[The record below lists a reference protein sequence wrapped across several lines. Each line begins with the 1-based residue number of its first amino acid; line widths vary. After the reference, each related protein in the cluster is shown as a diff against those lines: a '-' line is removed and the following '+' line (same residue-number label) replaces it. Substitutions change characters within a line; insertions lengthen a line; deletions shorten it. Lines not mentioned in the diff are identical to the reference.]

1 MRTRWTVLLAAA
13 ALAVL
18 AGCQSATK
26 TNLAEYESLVARRR
40 NPAPSATPMA
50 VRAAQEK
57 AEAEAREAEARAR
70 EAEARAKKAEAEAAA
85 AKAKAAAAEKAAA
98 KRAEEKTLAE
108 KKAAETE
115 RKVQEAARKEAA
127 EQAENEA
134 RRRAEAEERR
144 AAEEKKAAEK
154 KAAEDRQAREK
165 ADREA
170 AERAENEARAGVSV
184 IAPPEA
190 AVPAVPPVRAEPGAG
205 GNTAY
210 VLAVGD
216 AVQIILRGIPGGE
229 AIEDIIDEGGYVTLP
244 LIDEVMAAGCT
255 ATQLE
260 KTIRD
265 TYRERR
271 IYKDINVQVMVP
283 TRFYY
288 MQGEIR
294 AAGRVQLVS
303 AVRLSQAIAANGGG
317 TEFWNGK
324 VVVKRNDGRVIN
336 VKNARRLERTPEEDI
351 LLEPGDIVELKRGWL

>member
-1 MRTRWTVLLAAA
+1 MRTRWMALLTAGV
-13 ALAVL
+13 ALAV
-18 AGCQSATK
+18 AGGCQSATR
-26 TNLAEYESLVARRR
+26 TNLAEYENLVARRR

-50 VRAAQEK
+50 VRAAQER
-57 AEAEAREAEARAR
+57 AEAEARA
-70 EAEARAKKAEAEAAA
+70 AEARAKEAEERAARAEAEAAA
-85 AKAKAAAAEKAAA
+85 AKEKASAAEKAAA
-98 KRAEEKTLAE
+98 KRAEEKA
-108 KKAAETE
+108 
-115 RKVQEAARKEAA
+115 
-127 EQAENEA
+127 
-134 RRRAEAEERR
+134 
-144 AAEEKKAAEK
+144 AAEK
-154 KAAEDRQAREK
+154 KAAADRKAAEADRKAREVAEKDAAKRAEKEAKRLVAEEERK
-165 ADREA
+165 AREA
-170 AERAENEARAGVSV
+170 AARAEEEANLGVEV
-184 IAPPEA
+184 VAPPKVSA
-190 AVPAVPPVRAEPGAG
+190 PTVPAYRPETGAG

-260 KTIRD
+260 KAIRD

-294 AAGRVQLVS
+294 APGRVQMVS

-317 TEFWNGK
+317 TEFWSGK
-324 VVVKRNDGRVIN
+324 VVVKRNDGRVVD
-336 VKNARRLERTPEEDI
+336 VKNARRLERTPEDDI
-351 LLEPGDIVELKRGWL
+351 LLEPGDIVELKRSWF

>member
-1 MRTRWTVLLAAA
+1 MRTRWTALW
-13 ALAVL
+13 ALAVGVALL

-57 AEAEAREAEARAR
+57 AEAEARAAEARAR

-85 AKAKAAAAEKAAA
+85 AKEKAEAAEKAAA
-98 KRAEEKTLAE
+98 KRAEEKALAE
-108 KKAAETE
+108 KKAAERNAVEARKAAEEE
-115 RKVQEAARKEAA
+115 RKAQEAADREAAKQAAKEA
-127 EQAENEA
+127 Q
-134 RRRAEAEERR
+134 RR
-144 AAEEKKAAEK
+144 AAEEQKAAEK
-154 KAAEDRQAREK
+154 RAAEARK
-165 ADREA
+165 AREA
-170 AERAENEARAGVSV
+170 AEREAASVVEV
-184 IAPPEA
+184 IAPPQTA
-190 AVPAVPPVRAEPGAG
+190 APALSASLSETVIG

-216 AVQIILRGIPGGE
+216 AVQIILRGIPGGDS
-229 AIEDIIDEGGYVTLP
+229 IEDIIDEGGYVTLP
-244 LIDEVMAAGCT
+244 FIDEVKAAGCT

-260 KTIRD
+260 KAIRD

-271 IYKDINVQVMVP
+271 IYKDINVQVLVP

-294 AAGRVQLVS
+294 GPGRVQLIS

-324 VVVKRNDGRVIN
+324 VVVKRNDGRIVN

>member
-1 MRTRWTVLLAAA
+1 MKTRWTALCAAAA
-13 ALAVL
+13 ALVVL

-57 AEAEAREAEARAR
+57 AEAEARAAEARAR
-70 EAEARAKKAEAEAAA
+70 EAEARAKKAEAEASA
-85 AKAKAAAAEKAAA
+85 AKEKAAAAEKAAA
-98 KRAEEKTLAE
+98 KRAAEKALAE
-108 KKAAETE
+108 KRATEERNAVEARRAAEAE
-115 RKVQEAARKEAA
+115 RRAQEAAAKEAA
-127 EQAENEA
+127 KQAKEA
-134 RRRAEAEERR
+134 QRR
-144 AAEEKKAAEK
+144 AAEERKAAEK
-154 KAAEDRQAREK
+154 KAEEERK
-165 ADREA
+165 AREA
-170 AERAENEARAGVSV
+170 AKRAAEETESAVEV
-184 IAPPEA
+184 VAPPKA
-190 AVPAVPPVRAEPGAG
+190 AAPAIPAGRPEPIGG

-244 LIDEVMAAGCT
+244 LIGEVMAAGCT
-255 ATQLE
+255 STQLE

-271 IYKDINVQVMVP
+271 IYKDINVQVLVP

-294 AAGRVQLVS
+294 GPGRVQLVS

-336 VKNARRLERTPEEDI
+336 IKNARRLERTPNEDI
-351 LLEPGDIVELKRGWL
+351 LLEPGDIVDLKRGWL

>member
-1 MRTRWTVLLAAA
+1 MRTRWTALWAALAAS
-13 ALAVL
+13 AVL

-57 AEAEAREAEARAR
+57 AEAEARAAEARAR

-85 AKAKAAAAEKAAA
+85 AKEKAAEAEKAAA
-98 KRAEEKTLAE
+98 RRAREKALAE
-108 KKAAETE
+108 QKAEAERSAAEARKAAEAE
-115 RKVQEAARKEAA
+115 RKAREAAGKEASK
-127 EQAENEA
+127 QAAKEA
-134 RRRAEAEERR
+134 QRR
-144 AAEEKKAAEK
+144 AAEEQKAAERRAEEER
-154 KAAEDRQAREK
+154 KA
-165 ADREA
+165 REA
-170 AERAENEARAGVSV
+170 AGREAAAAVEV
-184 IAPPEA
+184 VAPPEA
-190 AVPAVPPVRAEPGAG
+190 AGPALPTGRGETPLG

-244 LIDEVMAAGCT
+244 LINEVLAAGCT

-260 KTIRD
+260 KSIRD

-294 AAGRVQLVS
+294 GPGRVQLVS

-324 VVVKRNDGRVIN
+324 VVVKRNDGRVVN

>member
-1 MRTRWTVLLAAA
+1 MRTRWTALWAALAAS
-13 ALAVL
+13 AVL

-57 AEAEAREAEARAR
+57 AEAEARAAEARAR

-85 AKAKAAAAEKAAA
+85 AKEKAAAAEKAAA
-98 KRAEEKTLAE
+98 RRAEEKTLAE
-108 KKAAETE
+108 RKAEAERDAAKARKAADAD
-115 RKVQEAARKEAA
+115 RKAQEAAEKEVAKQAAKEA
-127 EQAENEA
+127 Q
-134 RRRAEAEERR
+134 RR
-144 AAEEKKAAEK
+144 AAEDRKAAEK
-154 KAAEDRQAREK
+154 RAEEERKA
-165 ADREA
+165 REA
-170 AERAENEARAGVSV
+170 AEREAASAVEV
-184 IAPPEA
+184 VAPPQTA
-190 AVPAVPPVRAEPGAG
+190 LPAGRSETPIG

-244 LIDEVMAAGCT
+244 FINEVKAAGCT

-260 KTIRD
+260 KIIRD

-271 IYKDINVQVMVP
+271 IYKDLSVQVMVP

-294 AAGRVQLVS
+294 GPGRVQLVS

-324 VVVKRNDGRVIN
+324 VVVKRNDGRVVN
-336 VKNARRLERTPEEDI
+336 VKNARRLERTPEDDI

>member
-1 MRTRWTVLLAAA
+1 MRTRWTALLAAGA

-57 AEAEAREAEARAR
+57 AEAEARAAEARAKEAEARA
-70 EAEARAKKAEAEAAA
+70 ARAEAAA
-85 AKAKAAAAEKAAA
+85 AAAKERAAAAEKAAA
-98 KRAEEKTLAE
+98 RRAQEKAQAE
-108 KKAAETE
+108 KKASEERDAAEA
-115 RKVQEAARKEAA
+115 RKAADASRKAQEAAAKEAA
-127 EQAENEA
+127 KKKAE
-134 RRRAEAEERR
+134 EERR
-144 AAEEKKAAEK
+144 A
-154 KAAEDRQAREK
+154 
-165 ADREA
+165 REA
-170 AERAENEARAGVSV
+170 SERAQQETSAVEV
-184 IAPPEA
+184 IAPPA
-190 AVPAVPPVRAEPGAG
+190 VSVPAAPSVRPEAGIG
-205 GNTAY
+205 GNAAY

-244 LIDEVMAAGCT
+244 LIDEVRAAGCT

-294 AAGRVQLVS
+294 GPGRVQLVS

-324 VVVKRNDGRVIN
+324 VVVKRNDGRIVN